1 MLKISA
7 ADIEI
12 VQEELE
18 VSAEEAK
25 AALMTG
31 SGDVVQALQTLLQ

>member
-7 ADIEI
+7 TDIEI

-25 AALMTG
+25 ASLVKG
-31 SGDVVQALQTLLQ
+31 SGDVVQALRTLLR